1 MGPMAVFFGEM
12 QQMDSPTTMPAVV
25 TIEKGVIRLASGRT
39 QLGEWKL
46 YQVVIRER
54 DAESVTF
61 RADEEE
67 LILKLKEHASFLA
80 ETEAYRRNEG
90 RAARQRTHEAF
101 RKEPEGPTLGEEI
114 REDVTREVS
123 GVVDEVKHLAGMV
136 KVGPP
141 LYIALAVFILGVIF
155 LPSVIIGLV
164 FLVGIVAI
172 AVGAIATSDSSIALK
187 IPGDLTPTRLVAIGA
202 VLLAV
207 GVVLLLVR

>member
-1 MGPMAVFFGEM
+1 MVAMAVFFGEM
-12 QQMDSPTTMPAVV
+12 QHLDHPTTMPAVV

-61 RADEEE
+61 RADDEE

-123 GVVDEVKHLAGMV
+123 SVVEEAKELFGMV

-141 LYIALAVFILGVIF
+141 LWIGLAVFILGVIF
-155 LPSVIIGLV
+155 LPSLIIGLV
-164 FLVGIVAI
+164 FLVGVVAI
-172 AVGAIATSDSSIALK
+172 AVGAIAHSDSNIALK
-187 IPGDLTPTRLVAIGA
+187 LPGDLTPTRLVAVGA
-202 VLLAV
+202 ILLAV
-207 GVVLLLVR
+207 GLLLLLIR